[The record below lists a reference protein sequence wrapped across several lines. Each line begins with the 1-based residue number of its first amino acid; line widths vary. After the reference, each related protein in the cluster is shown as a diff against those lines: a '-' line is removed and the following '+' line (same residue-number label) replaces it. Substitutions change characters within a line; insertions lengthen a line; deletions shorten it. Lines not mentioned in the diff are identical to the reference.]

1 MNLDQGRLQARA
13 LRREKASNTP
23 ATDAATFIRR
33 PPDRDSSHTYRGPN
47 GDLIVT
53 WGPAPPLPDQV
64 RPDFDALDRN
74 GDNHLSLAEVESH
87 RLLHSDF
94 IYADR
99 NRDGSIS
106 RTELARWN

>member
-1 MNLDQGRLQARA
+1 MNNSLTTILILGLFCLCGGVAVAQ
-13 LRREKASNTP
+13 
-23 ATDAATFIRR
+23 
-33 PPDRDSSHTYRGPN
+33 DSSHTYRGPN

-53 WGPAPPLPDQV
+53 WGPAPALPDQG
-64 RPDFDALDRN
+64 RPDFDVLDRN
-74 GDNHLSLAEVESH
+74 GDGRLSLAEVESH

-94 IYADR
+94 IYADG